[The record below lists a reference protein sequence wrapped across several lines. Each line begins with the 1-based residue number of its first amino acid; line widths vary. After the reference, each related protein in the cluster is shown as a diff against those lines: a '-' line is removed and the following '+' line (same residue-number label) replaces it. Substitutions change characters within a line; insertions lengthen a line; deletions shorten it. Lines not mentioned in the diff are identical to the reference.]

1 MKKHLHKFE
10 TTMWLFIKLLLCV
23 TLMLSFT
30 RILGQENI
38 GLTRLSRMLGITVST
53 FVVLWYLFLSAY
65 GRYDV
70 GRRKSKPIIYS
81 LSLAVFCTDVITYL
95 QVMIMRTNSGVHEFR
110 LRRPDLLLCTFIV
123 QVIVIVVFTYG
134 GNWLFFKIHKPE
146 KCCVITS
153 SQKRLDEIAFA
164 IGRFKKQYEIT
175 KVLDYHSK
183 NLKEH
188 IHKPEKCCV
197 ITSSQKRLDE
207 IAFAIGRF
215 KKQYEITKVLDYHS
229 KNLKEH
235 IKHADTVFMYDVPV
249 EARTEIMRMCY
260 KYKVNVYFNP
270 EIEDIMEL
278 NATHY
283 ILDDMYLFNKNV
295 KTLTMEQRIMK
306 RLLDIILSLILGVLS
321 APFWIGGMIA
331 VKLYDGGPVLFK
343 QERATI
349 NGKRFQVY
357 KLRTMKQGVSNYSVK
372 KDDDRIT
379 KPGRFLRRTRIDELP
394 QLLNVLKGD
403 MTFVGPRPEMI
414 KNVDAYTEELPE
426 FKYRLRMKAGLTG
439 YAQIAGKYNTTP
451 KDKLIMDMMYIEQFS
466 ILRDIQLILQTI
478 VVLFKSD
485 STEAFDKN
493 SKKTELVFEK
503 EEE

>member
-1 MKKHLHKFE
+1 MGKIHKYSGRISETSGTIIYSQILKLEIIPLFVYNVTDILNFGGEQMKKHLHKFE
-10 TTMWLFIKLLLCV
+10 TTMWLFIKILLCV

-81 LSLAVFCTDVITYL
+81 LSLAVLCTDLITYL

-134 GNWLFFKIHKPE
+134 GNWLFFK
-146 KCCVITS
+146 
-153 SQKRLDEIAFA
+153 
-164 IGRFKKQYEIT
+164 
-175 KVLDYHSK
+175 
-183 NLKEH
+183 

-321 APFWIGGMIA
+321 APFWLGGMIA